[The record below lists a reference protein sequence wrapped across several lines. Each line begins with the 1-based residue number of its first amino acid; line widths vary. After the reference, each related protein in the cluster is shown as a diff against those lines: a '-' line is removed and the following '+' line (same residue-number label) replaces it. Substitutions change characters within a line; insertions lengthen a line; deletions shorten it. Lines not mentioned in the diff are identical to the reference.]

1 MYGSSNVTFN
11 PLFSNLSSPTVTV
24 QSLVDALLV
33 DQWETSVTYEQY
45 YAACAPLS
53 CTYIANKQPNALYM
67 AAIIISLYGG
77 LTTALKLL
85 VPLFVK
91 IGYNLMMHR
100 QQRVEPS
107 VIVLA
112 AQH

>member
-11 PLFSNLSSPTVTV
+11 PLFSNLSSPNATV

-91 IGYNLMMHR
+91 IGYNLMMYR
-100 QQRVEPS
+100 RQRVEPS
-107 VIVLA
+107 VIVLV